1 MIKIAVV
8 SYDNE
13 APTLP
18 TFALFG
24 SELGSIGRSEDSLFV
39 LNDPKH
45 LISRSQALVRSDGR
59 KHFLTNVS
67 HACPVSINGRD
78 IEPERECE
86 LRPGDQIQ
94 IGLYQLGVEVDAE
107 SERLDATFAGTLPVA
122 ADKIENPESTPTD
135 AELPLPIEAA
145 APPTTTEAQIENE
158 TVAPDELL
166 QAFLHGAGLDS
177 LHLSS
182 GLTVEVMETIGQLLA
197 NSIQGTMDLI
207 AQRALVKREVK
218 AEVTMVVVRKN
229 NPLKF
234 FPESQTVLTQ
244 MLRKKM
250 PGFMAPAE
258 AIADAYLDLRA
269 HQFGVVAGMKASKQ
283 AKDTFLEKLH
293 PTNFEKGLAEPGFLD
308 SLNPARRK
316 ALMWDRFSTTF
327 GQISTE
333 AYDEFHTLF
342 GKDFLRAYEH
352 EVERVKDEGAASAA
366 S

>member
-13 APTLP
+13 APIQP
-18 TFALFG
+18 TFAIFG
-24 SELGSIGRSEDSLFV
+24 SERGSIGRSEDNFFV

-45 LISRSQALVRSDGR
+45 LISRSQAVVRSDGY

-67 HACPVSINGRD
+67 HACPISVNGRE
-78 IEPERECE
+78 IETEREYE
-86 LRPGDQIQ
+86 LRAGDQIQ
-94 IGLYQLGVEVDAE
+94 IGLYQLSVESD
-107 SERLDATFAGTLPVA
+107 SDPLDATFAGTLPTTTH
-122 ADKIENPESTPTD
+122 ESALP
-135 AELPLPIEAA
+135 PLPTEAPE
-145 APPTTTEAQIENE
+145 APPVTEPQINTEHSLATPN
-158 TVAPDELL
+158 ELL

-177 LHLSS
+177 LHLAS

-197 NSIQGTMDLI
+197 GSIQGTMDLL

-234 FPESQTVLTQ
+234 FPENQTVLTQ

-269 HQFGVVAGMKASKQ
+269 HQFGVVAGMKASKL

-293 PTNFEKGLAEPGFLD
+293 PANFEKDLAEPGFLD

-316 ALMWDRFSTTF
+316 ALMWDRFASTF

-352 EVERVKDEGAASAA
+352 EVEKVRDEGRAS
-366 S
+366 

>member
-13 APTLP
+13 APMQP

-24 SELGSIGRSEDSLFV
+24 SEQATIGRSEDSFFV
-39 LNDPKH
+39 LPDPKH
-45 LISRSQALVRSDGR
+45 LISRSQAVVRSDGH

-67 HACPVSINGRD
+67 HACPISVNGRD
-78 IEPERECE
+78 IETEREYE
-86 LRPGDQIQ
+86 LRAGDRIQ
-94 IGLYQLGVEVDAE
+94 VGLYLLGVEAEVQEQDA
-107 SERLDATFAGTLPVA
+107 RFAGTLPT
-122 ADKIENPESTPTD
+122 ESHESALPPPPT
-135 AELPLPIEAA
+135 EAA
-145 APPTTTEAQIENE
+145 ITPPAAEPQIESAHE
-158 TVAPDELL
+158 AVAPNELL

-197 NSIQGTMDLI
+197 GSIQGTMDLI

-293 PTNFEKGLAEPGFLD
+293 PANFEKSLAEPSFFD

-316 ALMWDRFSTTF
+316 AQMWDQFSGTF
-327 GQISTE
+327 SQISSE

-352 EVERVKDEGAASAA
+352 EVEQIKDEGLAS
-366 S
+366 STH